1 MTTNRKAPERDALE
15 HVVKAIDKTAHLEVK
30 FINSVKGRGV
40 FAKSHFE
47 KGNFVVEYRGQ
58 LIKSEESQRRRRVY
72 HSQCAVFLFD
82 FYWQERLWCIDAAQE
97 DGSLGRL
104 VNDENI
110 RPNCKMKKLIVE
122 GKPHLCLFA
131 LRNIIP
137 GEEITYNYG
146 GTDWPWR
153 NKIEEEPV
161 ETMSPAVEAPET
173 SPQLLE
179 APETSPQLAVLS
191 SVSEKKIGK
200 KRLMTKSAAVEA
212 PKTSQ
217 PPAVLSTV
225 SKKKIGKKRLMTKSA
240 AVEAPKTSQ
249 PLAVLST
256 VSKKKIEEEPVETM
270 SPAVEAPETSPQLL
284 EAPETS
290 PQLAVLSSV
299 SEKKIKEEP
308 VETMSPAVEAPET
321 SQQLAV
327 LSSVSKKKIGK
338 KRLMTKSAAVEAP
351 KTSQPPAVLSTVSK
365 KKIGKKRLMTKSAAV
380 EAPKTSQPLAVLSTV
395 SKKKIEEEPV
405 ETMSPAVEAPE
416 TSPQLLE
423 APETSPQLAVLS
435 SVSEKKIKEE
445 PVETMSPAVEAPET
459 SQQLAVLSSVSKKK
473 IGKKRLMTKSAAV
486 EAPKTSQPPAVLS
499 TVSKKKIGKKR
510 LMTKSAAVEAPK
522 TSQPLAVLSTVSK
535 KKIEEEP
542 VETMSPAVEAPETS
556 PQLLEAPETSP
567 QLAVLSSV
575 SEKKIEEE
583 PVETMSPAVEAPETS
598 PQLLE
603 APETSPQLAVLS
615 SVSEKKIGK
624 KRLMTKSAAVEAPKT
639 SQPLAVLSTVSKKK
653 IEEEPVETMSPAVEA
668 PETSPQLLEAPETS
682 PQLAVL
688 SSVSEKKIG
697 KKRLMTKS
705 AAVEAPKTSQPPAVL
720 STVSKKKIEEE
731 PVVTNSTAVEAPQT
745 SQQPAV
751 LSSVS
756 KKKIGEK
763 RTVIESGLADRY
775 ETPEHCGLLSPKK
788 KRCNLIQESSDQDQ
802 PYVPKLR
809 RTKSIQINRQTD
821 FDSYELFE
829 TSDESEEEYVP
840 DTSED
845 SSDETDTSEVFETSN
860 QKKITLRGR
869 SLVRKGSALKRKR
882 HHSRSVSCCRTHSFG
897 GQSSET
903 SYTEDPH
910 GSSTLVCPDS
920 TTSPTSDVADDL
932 LTVPAVCKKEDG
944 SRQYNKK
951 QYCLYCKKGFIKM
964 ARHLE
969 RAHKNEKEVAQAG
982 SFPKGSKQRRLHLE
996 HLRNRGNFAHNSEV
1010 LNTGVG
1016 KLVPRK
1022 QPKDDSKPRDFD
1034 HCIYCQGYFTKK
1046 VMWRHMM
1053 ICKFKPSGPTKP
1065 GKTRVQALCAFAVP
1079 PPPGVKAEFWKVL
1092 NHMIQDDVYFAVKSD
1107 VWIME
1112 YGVHLHNK
1120 HGYDV
1125 GKHEYIRQ
1133 KMRELG
1139 RLLICSRKTT
1149 PLKTIEDH
1157 MKPENFMHVVQA
1169 VQLVAGFVS
1178 ESSTY
1183 KRPSLALKI
1192 GHSLVKISLLL
1203 EARASMQNNQPAAKD
1218 ARRFRSVYEARWNEL
1233 ISAASLRT
1241 MHESK
1246 WNVPQL
1252 IPFTKDVQK
1261 LHSYLDMQQEQF
1273 YNELSSEPSK
1283 NTWLHLTKITLTQV
1297 MMFNRRRTGEV
1308 SKMPLSTYFA
1318 PNPVDLQEDVGM
1330 ALSELEKKLCQHFR
1344 RLEIRGKRGRKVP
1357 VLLTPEMQRSLD
1369 LLVAKRLECGILKEN
1384 GYLFARP
1391 SVLTCYR
1398 GSDCIRDFAKVC
1410 GIANYTSLTSTK
1422 LRKQTGTL
1430 SQVLNLSNTE
1440 LDQLANFLGH
1450 DVRVHRQFYRLPE
1463 GTLQL
1468 AKISKVLLA
1477 LEQGRLAEFKGKGLD
1492 DITIGPEESVN
1503 LDSDHEAQENVDS
1516 DTEVQRESDTQVQKR
1531 TQSVLR
1537 LNERESSSDG
1547 DDRRKSV
1554 QKKKS
1559 KTIHKPQK
1567 RRPWETEEIAA
1578 VEKHMR
1584 NFILTCNVPRKCD
1597 CDKCLKSEPVALKN
1611 RDWKALKF
1619 YIKNRITAL
1628 KRKM

>member
-191 SVSEKKIGK
+191 SVSEKKIEEEPVETMSPAVEAPETSPQLLEAPETSPQLAVLSSVSEKKIGK

-217 PPAVLSTV
+217 PPAVLSTVSKKKIGKKRLMTKSAAVEAPKTSQPLAVLSTVSKKKIKEEPVETMSPAVEAPETSQQLAVLSSVSKKKIGKKRLMTKSAAVEAPKTSQPPAVLSTVSKKKIGKKRLMTKSAAVEAPKTSQPLAVLSTV

-435 SVSEKKIKEE
+435 SVSEKKI
-445 PVETMSPAVEAPET
+445 
-459 SQQLAVLSSVSKKK
+459 
-473 IGKKRLMTKSAAV
+473 GKKRLMTKSAAV

-499 TVSKKKIGKKR
+499 TVS
-510 LMTKSAAVEAPK
+510 E
-522 TSQPLAVLSTVSK
+522 
-535 KKIEEEP
+535 
-542 VETMSPAVEAPETS
+542 
-556 PQLLEAPETSP
+556 
-567 QLAVLSSV
+567 
-575 SEKKIEEE
+575 
-583 PVETMSPAVEAPETS
+583 
-598 PQLLE
+598 
-603 APETSPQLAVLS
+603 
-615 SVSEKKIGK
+615 
-624 KRLMTKSAAVEAPKT
+624 
-639 SQPLAVLSTVSKKK
+639 
-653 IEEEPVETMSPAVEA
+653 
-668 PETSPQLLEAPETS
+668 
-682 PQLAVL
+682 
-688 SSVSEKKIG
+688 
-697 KKRLMTKS
+697 
-705 AAVEAPKTSQPPAVL
+705 
-720 STVSKKKIEEE
+720 KKIEEE

-1283 NTWLHLTKITLTQV
+1283 NTWVHLTKITLTQV